1 MHTVI
6 GPILTR
12 DGGYAFDSW
21 TPEEGLSR
29 GYAYRRIEDAH
40 YARKA
45 EIRFRTRGYGDHMV
59 LAALWLN
66 SLPRW
71 PNAKSLFMPWSLL
84 IAITR
89 IRSIDRFEP
98 CEVSESYENLLRRS
112 MRFRDMTGL
121 RAPPQ

>member
-29 GYAYRRIEDAH
+29 GYAYSRIEDAH

-45 EIRFRTRGYGDHMV
+45 EIRSRMRGYGDHMV
-59 LAALWLN
+59 ACSTMDEFTAALAEYQIPLY
-66 SLPRW
+66 
-71 PNAKSLFMPWSLL
+71 AL
-84 IAITR
+84 ISSHRHHSHTINQSA
-89 IRSIDRFEP
+89 
-98 CEVSESYENLLRRS
+98 
-112 MRFRDMTGL
+112 
-121 RAPPQ
+121 

>member
-45 EIRFRTRGYGDHMV
+45 ESGPAREGTATI
-59 LAALWLN
+59 W
-66 SLPRW
+66 
-71 PNAKSLFMPWSLL
+71 
-84 IAITR
+84 
-89 IRSIDRFEP
+89 
-98 CEVSESYENLLRRS
+98 
-112 MRFRDMTGL
+112 
-121 RAPPQ
+121 